1 MRRALLIG
9 AALVV
14 ACSEPTIPDRT
25 AWYGFDNAGDV
36 FRWPRNRLPVRYYAD
51 TRGKMSDIVTH
62 GLGAWETQLLYGE
75 FTAEMVSD
83 SNVADVIVTWFDSVP
98 PDAPPDPGAPVFACD
113 GVTTFLFDTAGT
125 SLTDPIRTQIRITTA
140 QGYTLEQVAACVR
153 RVIVHE
159 LGHTIGLLQESPAP
173 EDVMYSTVQVAVPS
187 GRDRQTVQV
196 LYHTAPTI
204 GPAPPASR

>member
-1 MRRALLIG
+1 VKRALLIG
-9 AALVV
+9 TALVV

-51 TRGKMSDIVTH
+51 TRGNLSANVTR
-62 GLGAWETQLLYGE
+62 GLAAWETQLLYGE

-83 SNVADVIVTWFDSVP
+83 SNVADVIVTWFDSIP
-98 PDAPPDPGAPVFACD
+98 PDAPPDPGPPVFACD
-113 GVTTFLFDTAGT
+113 GVTTLLLDAPGT

-140 QGYTLEQVAACVR
+140 QSYTLEQVAACVR

-159 LGHTIGLLQESPAP
+159 LGHTMGLLQESPAP
-173 EDVMYSTVQVAVPS
+173 EDVMYSAVQVAVPS
-187 GRDRQTVQV
+187 GRDRQTLQV

-204 GPAPPASR
+204 APAPR